1 MLVGT
6 RGGANAAPVTAFV
19 AQGSPMPFELPAL
32 PYDTK
37 ALAPHL
43 SRETVIQRHSQTQRA
58 CVARLNQLVE
68 GTPWANASLEAILLG
83 AEGELARQ
91 AAQAW
96 AFIFHWH
103 SLSPQGGAPDDA
115 LGQAIAARWVDI
127 AGLRQA
133 IATAASDAS
142 PGGWVWLVRDAQGL
156 EVMAGDVHDLPLSR
170 GLTPLLVH
178 HLTGGQDTDTAAGLD
193 AFWALANWRFAAA
206 NFSGLSA
213 PAAC

>member
-1 MLVGT
+1 
-6 RGGANAAPVTAFV
+6 
-19 AQGSPMPFELPAL
+19 MPFELPAL

-43 SRETVIQRHSQTQRA
+43 SRETVIQRHGQSQRA
-58 CVARLNQLVE
+58 CVARLNQLVA
-68 GTPWANASLEAILLG
+68 GTPWAAASLEAILLG
-83 AEGELARQ
+83 AEGEIARQ

-96 AFIFHWH
+96 AFTFHWH
-103 SLSPQGGAPDDA
+103 SLSPQGGAPDDV
-115 LGQAIAARWVDI
+115 LSQAVAARWGGP

-133 IATAASDAS
+133 LATAASDAP

-156 EVMAGDVHDLPLSR
+156 AVMAGDVHHVSLNVPLNR

-178 HLTGGQDTDTAAGLD
+178 YLADGQDTDTAADLD

-206 NFSGLSA
+206 NFSGPSA
-213 PAAC
+213 PAPAD

>member
-1 MLVGT
+1 
-6 RGGANAAPVTAFV
+6 
-19 AQGSPMPFELPAL
+19 MPFELPAL
-32 PYDTK
+32 PYDIK

-115 LGQAIAARWVDI
+115 LGQAIAARWGDI
-127 AGLRQA
+127 TGLRQA

-142 PGGWVWLVRDAQGL
+142 PGGWVWLVRDAQRL